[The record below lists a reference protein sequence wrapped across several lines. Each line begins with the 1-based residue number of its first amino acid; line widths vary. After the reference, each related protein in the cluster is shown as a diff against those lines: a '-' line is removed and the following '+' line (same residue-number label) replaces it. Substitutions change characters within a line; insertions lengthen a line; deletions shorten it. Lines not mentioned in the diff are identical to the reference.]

1 MPYFY
6 FIMWYKKMI
15 VVVSVGVFMFLAG
28 AGVMYISEP
37 SCLKKPIL
45 EL

>member
-1 MPYFY
+1 
-6 FIMWYKKMI
+6 MI

-37 SCLKKPIL
+37 SCIKNHSL